1 MEKNLKP
8 KFSEIVGDLG
18 EPVTSIETYQNPL
31 FGFLNVLVINNG
43 RSQWFIA
50 KEVAYS
56 LGYNTDR
63 VDRLLKRYV
72 QPSEIRVLKTAN
84 MPNINIYKI
93 SKRGLYIISEK
104 GIFQLVLNSTLPNAI
119 EYKIWVSEVIQ
130 TIHHTGYYKCEI
142 DEANK
147 QLENLF
153 KTSTLPQFDL
163 SPYQQGAYVDV
174 ISFNEFGSE
183 EIDKDYKLRIIN
195 LGFFMLFRQ
204 TYIALDPQ
212 YNITHKAEPFDI
224 AFKFGG
230 SQATSAILTNIQFI
244 LSQLSCGAS
253 LIDLESWIY
262 FYYPSNYTP
271 KYNIPNG
278 SEIQKIISNNE
289 KQTKIIDAEV
299 IEN

>member
-1 MEKNLKP
+1 MKKNLKP

-119 EYKIWVSEVIQ
+119 EYKMWV
-130 TIHHTGYYKCEI
+130 
-142 DEANK
+142 
-147 QLENLF
+147 
-153 KTSTLPQFDL
+153 L

-224 AFKFGG
+224 AFKFGE

-253 LIDLESWIY
+253 LVDLESWIY

-278 SEIQKIISNNE
+278 TEIQKMISNNE